1 MLLQKDDK
9 LVCDKCNEVF
19 TGKIIP
25 LCLYCEKYF
34 DLGRI
39 HVYEYC
45 FPSCLH
51 YVLIDEIPRFLHM
64 NEIEELLKN
73 NDIEPP
79 TIFIHNITF

>member
-9 LVCDKCNEVF
+9 LVCDECDREF
-19 TGKIIP
+19 TGNIIP
-25 LCLYCEKYF
+25 LCLDCEHNY

-39 HVYEYC
+39 RVYEYC

-51 YVLIDEIPRFLHM
+51 YVLIDDSPRFMHM

-73 NDIEPP
+73 NEIEPP
-79 TIFIHNITF
+79 EHFVHNITF